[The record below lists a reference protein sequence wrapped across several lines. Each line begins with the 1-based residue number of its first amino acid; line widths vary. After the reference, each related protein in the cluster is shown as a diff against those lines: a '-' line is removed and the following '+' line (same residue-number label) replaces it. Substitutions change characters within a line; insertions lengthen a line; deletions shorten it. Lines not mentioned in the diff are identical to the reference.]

1 VSDSI
6 GAIPGWPAVRLSVEL
21 DLLMFLTL
29 LPMSGVVAADPSSS
43 SSLVEVRLMVEL
55 ARLRF
60 LLTFLLGGVGVLLG
74 PPSLS
79 PIFMERFL
87 VLLLRR
93 RGEAGVEEVRS
104 VKDSDIFLE
113 DSDIFLVLSM
123 AEDRRLL
130 RSD

>member
-1 VSDSI
+1 
-6 GAIPGWPAVRLSVEL
+6 
-21 DLLMFLTL
+21 
-29 LPMSGVVAADPSSS
+29 
-43 SSLVEVRLMVEL
+43 MVEL